1 MEVERLIFDDT
12 CCEWCLL
19 HYFASRLILVTNTY
33 VIHGRSICVNLQ
45 QIFKLEKKESICNVQ
60 KMVTKIIYFKDGGVL
75 IAKNLI
81 WKII

>member
-19 HYFASRLILVTNTY
+19 LFICIKAYIGNKYLRHSRTLNF
-33 VIHGRSICVNLQ
+33 CVNLL

-60 KMVTKIIYFKDGGVL
+60 KMVTKIIYFKDGGVF

-81 WKII
+81 